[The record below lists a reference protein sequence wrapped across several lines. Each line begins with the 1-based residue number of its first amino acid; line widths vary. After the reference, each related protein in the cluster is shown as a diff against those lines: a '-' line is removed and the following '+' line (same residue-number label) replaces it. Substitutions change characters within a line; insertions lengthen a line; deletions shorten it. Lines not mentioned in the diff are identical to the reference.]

1 MPRARR
7 ALGLVAATWLCCQ
20 AATFALVPTLLGFG
34 AMEASVAECTCTH
47 GANATCPMHHKPS
60 ASAKACALQGMTTSG
75 VALVN
80 ALLGVAGLLPAP
92 TQATNQGPA
101 RTTVRRD
108 RSTAT
113 SRRISPAS
121 PPPRS

>member
-7 ALGLVAATWLCCQ
+7 ALGLVAATWLFCQ
-20 AATFALVPTLLGFG
+20 ATTLALVPTLLGIG
-34 AMEASVAECTCTH
+34 AMEASVADCTCTH

-60 ASAKACALQGMTTSG
+60 ASAKACALQGMTASG

-92 TQATNQGPA
+92 SLEMHQGPP
-101 RTTVRRD
+101 RTTAPFD

-113 SRRISPAS
+113 SRRISPDS